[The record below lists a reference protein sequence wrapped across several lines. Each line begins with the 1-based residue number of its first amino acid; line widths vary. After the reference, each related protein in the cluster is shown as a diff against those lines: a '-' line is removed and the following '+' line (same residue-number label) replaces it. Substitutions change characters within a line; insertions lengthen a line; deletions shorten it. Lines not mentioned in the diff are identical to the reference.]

1 GGKPLIKGSAQK
13 NSTGDWSNL
22 GSNQWA
28 TANGSFVED
37 VGNIIFDNE
46 ASTGIKE
53 WTQAEVDAERE
64 FWYDSANQRVV
75 LYSTLNPALVYTSIE
90 IPKKD
95 FGIDLGTH
103 DYITISDMEF
113 KYANVHGIR
122 GGSGSGTLSN
132 ITISYVDISYVGGKA
147 QDAVNRKRY
156 GNGIEFWQNAR
167 DILVEYCNIT
177 QVLDAGLTNQ
187 SDVDAAYTQENITY
201 RYNNV
206 SYCNMGYE
214 FFSRNAGTVVNNIY
228 VLNNTFSNAGFGWSG
243 GLPSTQSE
251 NVFSAIA
258 GTLTNFYVRDNV
270 FDGSQFDEVVRVS
283 GGSYT
288 FERNIIKNGRMD
300 GVSIRLHPQGTINPV
315 NLVKFHYNLI
325 YDNAYEGIFLGGIND
340 AVEFYNNV
348 VIRNGDS
355 THANTYVGLDSTNTT
370 WKNNILVG
378 DMKIETSNVTLDYN
392 CYYRD
397 TGVVITY
404 LGVDYTLSEF
414 ASYQT
419 ASGQDAGSI
428 AEDPLFVD
436 APNNDFH
443 LTANSSCIDRGVD
456 VGLAGDFEENPIIPP
471 PDIGAFEYRQQDPDI
486 SVTPSAIDFGNVTI
500 GNSSD
505 QIVTVGNNGLNDL
518 IIGTVTSPSSP
529 FSIAADNCSGQTLV
543 FSATCTITYR
553 FSPASAATFSSGS
566 DIPSNDPYTP
576 VVTMSLTGTGVTVT
590 GPDISATP
598 ASRDFGIVAVSDVS
612 PSQIFTVFSNGTT
625 DLVIGGVY
633 LTGTNPYQFNLQYEN
648 CSGQTIVPSGS
659 CTIEA
664 RYEPT
669 KTGTMYAKIGVDSND
684 PDTPTL
690 YINLTG
696 TGVNTTPPV
705 ADPNGP
711 YTGVEG
717 QAISLDASGSTDAD
731 GTITLYEWDIDNDGT
746 FDYSSSSPIQ
756 SHTYASQ
763 DTYTIN
769 LRVTDDAGATDEATT
784 TATISDTSPTADF
797 TGSPT
802 SGLAPLTVNFT
813 DNSTGYDQPL
823 SHEWDFENDGVIDS
837 TVQNPS
843 YTYNTAGTYTVSLTA
858 TDSDGSADSLTRT
871 DYITVTA
878 CPDPVRIEGAT
889 PVYYSTLQAAYNA
902 AIDGDII
909 QSQAVIFTEDLN
921 INRSISVTFE
931 GGYDCDYTAVSGNTT
946 INGTMTIS
954 AGTVTIGNF
963 VLD

>member
-1 GGKPLIKGSAQK
+1 PLIKGSAQK

-103 DYITISDMEF
+103 DYITISDMEL

-132 ITISYVDISYVGGKA
+132 ITISYVDISYVGGKV
-147 QDAVNRKRY
+147 QDAVNKIRY

-187 SDVDAAYTQENITY
+187 SDIDAGYTQENITY

-228 VLNNTFSNAGFGWSG
+228 VLNNTFSNLGLGWSG
-243 GLPSTQSE
+243 GVLNTK
-251 NVFSAIA
+251 NRNLFLTRA
-258 GTLTNFYVRDNV
+258 GTVTNFYVRDNI
-270 FDGSQFDEVVRVS
+270 FDGSRYYEVVQVV
-283 GGSYT
+283 GGSFT
-288 FERNIIKNGRMD
+288 FERNIIKNGQKQ
-300 GVSIRLHPQGTINPV
+300 GILIKIHPKSTVVPTNK
-315 NLVKFHYNLI
+315 NRFYYNLI
-325 YDNAYEGIFLGGIND
+325 YGNAYEGIFFEGETD
-340 AVEFYNNV
+340 PVEFYNNV
-348 VIRNGDS
+348 I
-355 THANTYVGLDSTNTT
+355 ANNNTANNYSNIYIGPTSAGST

-378 DMKIETSNVTLDYN
+378 NMKIETSNVILNYN

-436 APNNDFH
+436 AANNDFH
-443 LTANSSCIDRGVD
+443 LTANSPCIDRGVD
-456 VGLAGDFEENPIIPP
+456 VGLTGDFEENPIIPP
-471 PDIGAFEYRQQDPDI
+471 PDIGAFEYQ
-486 SVTPSAIDFGNVTI
+486 VA
-500 GNSSD
+500 
-505 QIVTVGNNGLNDL
+505 
-518 IIGTVTSPSSP
+518 
-529 FSIAADNCSGQTLV
+529 
-543 FSATCTITYR
+543 
-553 FSPASAATFSSGS
+553 
-566 DIPSNDPYTP
+566 
-576 VVTMSLTGTGVTVT
+576 
-590 GPDISATP
+590 PDISATP
-598 ASRDFGIVAVSDVS
+598 PSKDFGIVAVSDVS
-612 PSQIFTVFSNGTT
+612 PSQIFTISNNGTA
-625 DLVIGGVY
+625 DLVIGSVY
-633 LTGTNPYQFNLQYEN
+633 LTGSNPYQFNMQYEN
-648 CSGQTIVPSGS
+648 CSGQTIAPSGN

-717 QAISLDASGSTDAD
+717 QAISLDGSGSTDAD

-746 FDYSSSSPIQ
+746 FDYSSSLPTQ
-756 SHTYASQ
+756 SHTYARQ
-763 DTYTIN
+763 GTYTIN
-769 LRVTDDAGATDEATT
+769 LRVTDDAGARDEATT

-802 SGLAPLTVNFT
+802 SGIAPLTVTFT

-843 YTYNTAGTYTVSLTA
+843 YIYNTAGTYTVSLTA

-878 CPDPVRIEGAT
+878 CPDPVRIAGAT
-889 PVYYSTLQAAYNA
+889 PVYYSTLQAAYDA
-902 AIDGDII
+902 AVDGDII

-954 AGTVTIGNF
+954 DGTATVGNF
-963 VLD
+963 VLEQRGIVR

>member
-1 GGKPLIKGSAQK
+1 QK

-103 DYITISDMEF
+103 DYITISDMEL

-132 ITISYVDISYVGGKA
+132 ITISYVDISYVGGKV
-147 QDAVNRKRY
+147 QDAVNKIRY

-187 SDVDAAYTQENITY
+187 SDIDAGYTQENITY

-228 VLNNTFSNAGFGWSG
+228 VLNNTFSNLGLGWSG
-243 GLPSTQSE
+243 GVLNTK
-251 NVFSAIA
+251 NRNLFLTRA
-258 GTLTNFYVRDNV
+258 GTVTNFYVRDNI
-270 FDGSQFDEVVRVS
+270 FDGSRYYEVVQVV
-283 GGSYT
+283 GGSFT
-288 FERNIIKNGRMD
+288 FERNIIKNGQKQ
-300 GVSIRLHPQGTINPV
+300 GILIKIHPKSTVVPTNK
-315 NLVKFHYNLI
+315 NRFYYNLI
-325 YDNAYEGIFLGGIND
+325 YGNAYEGIFFEGETD
-340 AVEFYNNV
+340 PVEFYNNV
-348 VIRNGDS
+348 I
-355 THANTYVGLDSTNTT
+355 ANNNTANNYSNIYIGPTSAGST

-378 DMKIETSNVTLDYN
+378 NMKIETSNVILNYN

-436 APNNDFH
+436 AANNDFH
-443 LTANSSCIDRGVD
+443 LTANSPCIDRGVD
-456 VGLAGDFEENPIIPP
+456 VGLTGDFEENPIIPP
-471 PDIGAFEYRQQDPDI
+471 PDIGAFEYQ
-486 SVTPSAIDFGNVTI
+486 VA
-500 GNSSD
+500 
-505 QIVTVGNNGLNDL
+505 
-518 IIGTVTSPSSP
+518 
-529 FSIAADNCSGQTLV
+529 
-543 FSATCTITYR
+543 
-553 FSPASAATFSSGS
+553 
-566 DIPSNDPYTP
+566 
-576 VVTMSLTGTGVTVT
+576 
-590 GPDISATP
+590 PDISATP
-598 ASRDFGIVAVSDVS
+598 PSKDFGIVAVSDVS
-612 PSQIFTVFSNGTT
+612 PSQIFTISNNGTA
-625 DLVIGGVY
+625 DLVIGSVY
-633 LTGTNPYQFNLQYEN
+633 LTGSNPYQFNMQYEN
-648 CSGQTIVPSGS
+648 CSGQTIAPSGN

-717 QAISLDASGSTDAD
+717 QAISLDGSGSTDAD

-746 FDYSSSSPIQ
+746 FDYSSSLPTQ
-756 SHTYASQ
+756 SHTYARQ
-763 DTYTIN
+763 GTYTIN
-769 LRVTDDAGATDEATT
+769 LRVTDDAGARDEATT

-802 SGLAPLTVNFT
+802 SGIAPLTVTFT

-843 YTYNTAGTYTVSLTA
+843 YIYNTAGTYTVSLTA

-878 CPDPVRIEGAT
+878 CPDPVRIAGAT
-889 PVYYSTLQAAYNA
+889 PVYYSTLQAAYDA
-902 AIDGDII
+902 AVDGDII

-954 AGTVTIGNF
+954 DGTATVGNF
-963 VLD
+963 VLEQRGIVR